1 MTPVGADVAV
11 QTLLGGFAV
20 LVLLSTYPFV
30 ATAIAYRRRD
40 NGLAYILLLMGI
52 SVWNAMLA
60 AQLLSPRPLVK
71 GFFLS
76 LSVVGSL
83 LAALGWFLFACTAS
97 STPHVP
103 RRRLLYGSAA
113 ALTGVDILLAMTA
126 PAHSV
131 YWVVPEPST
140 LTTGFAVITPKLG
153 YWLHIQLLVVLLGG
167 GTLLF
172 AAAWERGND
181 VRFTRLYTIAGT
193 ATVAGVLWSAIAVPG
208 GTSVA
213 PLLAASLSAI
223 GWFQARQVSWFV
235 EREWSV
241 WRTFSQD

>member
-1 MTPVGADVAV
+1 MSQVGVDMAI

-60 AQLLSPRPLVK
+60 AQLLSSQPLVK

-103 RRRLLYGSAA
+103 RKRLLYGSAA

-153 YWLHIQLLVVLLGG
+153 YWLHIQLLVVLFGG

-172 AAAWERGND
+172 AAAWERGTD

-193 ATVAGVLWSAIAVPG
+193 VTIASVLWSAIAVPG
-208 GTSVA
+208 GTSVG
-213 PLLAASLSAI
+213 PLLAASLSTI
-223 GWFQARQVSWFV
+223 GWFQAQQLWFT
-235 EREWSV
+235 EQEWPM
-241 WRTFSQD
+241 WRTFSRD